1 MFEKQDCAFFHKYK
15 QLIALDMEDAVFSGT
30 QMSDDQLWGAI
41 IELPSFLAKRGL
53 PKPSR
58 WFAWHEQA
66 SQQLSEFFATRCVI
80 EWYLGDD
87 AVDPDRP
94 EATTFKD
101 SKSEMGGLKLFMRL
115 QGCCYMCRGPVG
127 PGTLSK

>member
-1 MFEKQDCAFFHKYK
+1 MFEKQDCPFFHKYK

-41 IELPSFLAKRGL
+41 SELPSFLAKRGL

-66 SQQLSEFFATRCVI
+66 NQQLSEFFATRCVI

-94 EATTFKD
+94 EATRF
-101 SKSEMGGLKLFMRL
+101 
-115 QGCCYMCRGPVG
+115 QI
-127 PGTLSK
+127 